1 MSEIL
6 FNDQPEEENKPLLE
20 NPIDAALSKEPTKE
34 IKTRKEKKAKIDA
47 SAEAEVATITKENND
62 GNQST
67 SGENARSEENRQVT
81 KDKPEGTTPQ
91 QEAMVPSWRL
101 REMREEY
108 ERKLADLE
116 KKLTPQPQ
124 VQQPQV
130 PNKETEY
137 DLWLEHEI
145 NDVKSAQAEIRN
157 RQALDELDRSFTT
170 SVTLHKAKN
179 PDFDNAINNM
189 AEIYARQLAEDGL
202 SFKQIQDAVIFNMR
216 NLTVEAL
223 KKGLDPAE
231 YIYRKASHLPRLD
244 VYKPQGQVTQQVK
257 KEPDLQ
263 KMAES
268 RRINASLG
276 GDAGESRNEIPKLD
290 GDPVSIALSKEK
302 TAEFKKQ
309 RDKILKHA

>member
-108 ERKLADLE
+108 ERKFADLE
-116 KKLTPQPQ
+116 KKLQPQPQ
-124 VQQPQV
+124 EQIPDK
-130 PNKETEY
+130 NTEY
-137 DLWLEHEI
+137 DLWLEREI
-145 NDVKSAQAEIRN
+145 NSVKSTQEEIRKK
-157 RQALDELDRSFTT
+157 QALDKLDRSFTT
-170 SVTLHKAKN
+170 V
-179 PDFDNAINNM
+179 
-189 AEIYARQLAEDGL
+189 
-202 SFKQIQDAVIFNMR
+202 
-216 NLTVEAL
+216 
-223 KKGLDPAE
+223 
-231 YIYRKASHLPRLD
+231 
-244 VYKPQGQVTQQVK
+244 
-257 KEPDLQ
+257 
-263 KMAES
+263 
-268 RRINASLG
+268 RILWY
-276 GDAGESRNEIPKLD
+276 L
-290 GDPVSIALSKEK
+290 
-302 TAEFKKQ
+302 
-309 RDKILKHA
+309 